1 MCFHILIST
10 SVSHLYHKRTYFELS
25 KVQLS
30 MSISITQV
38 RFYILIDLF
47 ESDDGCIHPAGFV
60 PVFTEFINK

>member
-1 MCFHILIST
+1 
-10 SVSHLYHKRTYFELS
+10 
-25 KVQLS
+25 

-47 ESDDGCIHPAGFV
+47 ESDDGCIYPAGFV